1 MPAIHGL
8 REFGPDADEGSDR
21 GLHNEAFCLRPVGKA
36 AADASFDRL
45 QAAIEA
51 IGRPPKRELEIMLNE
66 TKSFIDADE
75 GLARRVALALSS
87 GYQFICCVDAD
98 SGRYEEFAAPCG
110 QGRLEKVSGGEDAFA
125 ELGRRIDACVLP
137 EDRMRVALSL
147 ERDSL
152 LARLRERSPFIMTY
166 RRMVGAGFRYY
177 MLKAALVEDEQGCCL
192 VVGAADVDE
201 RLREPEG
208 SATEL
213 MGDMD
218 FSIMARTL
226 MSDYVALYCVDLE
239 TDRFVEYSAEE
250 DYRRMG
256 IQSRGEDFFELSLR
270 NAGDVLDP
278 EDLPRFMAS
287 FKKENL
293 MKELSDDG
301 FYTFNYRLMLGGVST
316 YVNMKAIRIGDA
328 DSRYV
333 VIGVSNVDAQTRRE
347 LAQASALS
355 AAREEAF
362 RDMLT
367 GIRNKNAY
375 TAEEARWNERIAR
388 GEVTELAVAVCDL
401 NKLKLINDTEG
412 HKAGDQYLQDA
423 TRAICETFRHSPVF
437 RIGGDEFVAIL
448 IGTDFRNREELV
460 ARFLRENK
468 ERSDA
473 DDGGVVIACG
483 CSDLLPE
490 DLKLEDAFNR
500 ADAAMY
506 ENKKSLKGARL

>member
-1 MPAIHGL
+1 
-8 REFGPDADEGSDR
+8 
-21 GLHNEAFCLRPVGKA
+21 
-36 AADASFDRL
+36 
-45 QAAIEA
+45 
-51 IGRPPKRELEIMLNE
+51 MLNE

-98 SGRYEEFAAPCG
+98 SGRYEEFAAPGG
-110 QGRLEKVSGGEDAFA
+110 QGRLKKVSGGEDVFS
-125 ELGRRIDACVLP
+125 ELHRRIDDCVLP
-137 EDRMRVALSL
+137 EDRMRMALSL
-147 ERDSL
+147 DRDAL
-152 LARLRERSPFIMTY
+152 LAQLREHSPFIMTY
-166 RRMVGAGFRYY
+166 RRVVGNGFRYH
-177 MLKAALVEDEQGCCL
+177 MLKAALVEEEEGRSL
-192 VVGAADVDE
+192 IIGAADADE

-208 SATEL
+208 SSAEQL
-213 MGDMD
+213 GDLD
-218 FSIMARTL
+218 FSVMARTL

-239 TDRFVEYSAEE
+239 TDRFAEYSAEE

-256 IQSRGEDFFELSLR
+256 IQARGEDFFELSLR

-278 EDLPRFMAS
+278 EDLPKFMAT
-287 FKKENL
+287 FTKENVL
-293 MKELSDDG
+293 RELADDG
-301 FYTFNYRLMLGGVST
+301 FFTFNYRLMLGGVST
-316 YVNMKAIRIGDA
+316 YVNMKVIRMGRA
-328 DSRYV
+328 DSRFV
-333 VIGVSNVDAQTRRE
+333 VIGVSNVDGQIRRE

-388 GEVTELAVAVCDL
+388 GEATELAVAVCDL

-412 HKAGDQYLQDA
+412 HKAGDQYLRDA
-423 TRAICETFRHSPVF
+423 TRAICETFKHSPVF

-448 IGTDFRNREELV
+448 IGVDFQNREELV
-460 ARFLRENK
+460 ARVLRENK

-483 CSDLLPE
+483 CSELRPE